1 MLPLDEATGRFLCC
15 VSFSVFSA
23 KPTVAP
29 TDMASVV
36 TEIATSF
43 MIFVCVVQG
52 ARSLQIQHEES
63 LNATVGQNISLPCIV
78 LEEEEISI
86 NQLEW
91 HREGERGD
99 EKLVVFNPQFLPH
112 YSANVTLQLV
122 RQANSRLQGSILHL
136 LGVTEKDKGNYVCE
150 ISSFPYGSSKKATK
164 VQVTVPW
171 ISAQVESPAG
181 SLVEGDEVKI
191 ICSSHPPADRYRVL
205 SLQSSFS
212 LESQSGHFT
221 IPSVTRHYSDLI
233 CRPLWT
239 SSNQHLQSLTAS
251 VHLTVDFLD
260 GIECDSSSQ
269 IQIETGTDLT
279 ITCEARS
286 SNPLRYIWNKEN
298 VTVSQQATLSLWLVN
313 PGYSGVYSLI
323 VHATNQSRL
332 QRRKDFVVT
341 VVDRT
346 YADPQSTTFTMETT
360 SQITEG
366 TTLTTAEPGFSTMT
380 SQPVYID
387 TTAPSAGNITTSHPT
402 FTAARASE
410 SSTTSS
416 VYTPAEGSTLS
427 AGCCQNDTSSPG
439 AIRER
444 PTPVQPDISTTIFKF
459 PLTEENFLTTVKS
472 VQDQS
477 GNNTHVVYVLIPVV
491 LLLVLIGF
499 LYRRYLIQ
507 KRMDMPPPFKPPPPP
522 VKYTSVRSQNS
533 PVTDILV

>member
-1 MLPLDEATGRFLCC
+1 
-15 VSFSVFSA
+15 
-23 KPTVAP
+23 
-29 TDMASVV
+29 MASLV

-43 MIFVCVVQG
+43 VIFVCVVQG
-52 ARSLQIQHEES
+52 ARSLQIQYEES

-78 LEEEEISI
+78 SEEENVSI

-99 EKLVVFNPQFLPH
+99 EKLVVFNPLFQPH

-122 RQANSRLQGSILHL
+122 RQTNSRLQGSILHL
-136 LGVTEKDKGNYVCE
+136 LGVTEMDSGNYVCE

-171 ISAQVESPAG
+171 ISAQVEPPVRSV
-181 SLVEGDEVKI
+181 VEGDEVKI
-191 ICSSHPPADRYRVL
+191 TCASHPPADRYRVL
-205 SLQSSFS
+205 SLQSTFT

-221 IPSVTRHYSDLI
+221 IQNVTRHCSDLI

-239 SSNQHLQSLTAS
+239 SSNQHLQSLTAP

-260 GIECDSSSQ
+260 SVECNSSSQ
-269 IQIETGTDLT
+269 IQTETGTNLT

-286 SNPLRYIWNKEN
+286 SNPLRYIWNKGN
-298 VTVSQQATLSLWLVN
+298 VTVSHQATLSLWLVN
-313 PGYSGVYSLI
+313 PGSSGMYSLI

-341 VVDRT
+341 VVNRT
-346 YADPQSTTFTMETT
+346 YAEHRSTTFTMETT

-387 TTAPSAGNITTSHPT
+387 ATTPSAGNITTSHAT
-402 FTAARASE
+402 FTAARASD

-416 VYTPAEGSTLS
+416 LYPRAEGSTRS
-427 AGCCQNDTSSPG
+427 VSRCQNDTSSPRQG
-439 AIRER
+439 S
-444 PTPVQPDISTTIFKF
+444 TPVHPDARTTIFKF

-472 VQDQS
+472 VNDQS
-477 GNNTHVVYVLIPVV
+477 GNKTHVVYVLIPVV

-533 PVTDILV
+533 PVTDILVY

>member
-1 MLPLDEATGRFLCC
+1 
-15 VSFSVFSA
+15 
-23 KPTVAP
+23 
-29 TDMASVV
+29 MASVV

-43 MIFVCVVQG
+43 VIFVCVVQG

-78 LEEEEISI
+78 SAEETITI

-99 EKLVVFNPQFLPH
+99 EKLVVFNPQFQPY

-122 RQANSRLQGSILHL
+122 RQTNTSLQGSILHL
-136 LGVTEKDKGNYVCE
+136 LGVTEKDKGNYICE
-150 ISSFPYGSSKKATK
+150 ITSFPHGSSKKATK

-171 ISAQVESPAG
+171 ISAQVESPVG

-191 ICSSHPPADRYRVL
+191 TCASHPPADRYRVL
-205 SLQSSFS
+205 SSQSTFS

-221 IPSVTRHYSDLI
+221 IQNVTRHCSDLI

-239 SSNQHLQSLTAS
+239 SSNQHLQSLRAS

-260 GIECDSSSQ
+260 GIECNSSSQ
-269 IQIETGTDLT
+269 IQIETGTNLT

-286 SNPLRYIWNKEN
+286 SNPLRYIWNKGN
-298 VTVSQQATLSLWLVN
+298 ATVSHQATLSLWLVN
-313 PGYSGVYSLI
+313 PGYSGTYSLI
-323 VHATNQSRL
+323 VHAANLSRL
-332 QRRKDFVVT
+332 QRRRDFVVT
-341 VVDRT
+341 VVNRT
-346 YADPQSTTFTMETT
+346 YADHQSTTFTMETT
-360 SQITEG
+360 PQITEG

-387 TTAPSAGNITTSHPT
+387 TTAPSAGNITTSHAT

-416 VYTPAEGSTLS
+416 LHPPAEGSTLS

-439 AIRER
+439 ATRER
-444 PTPVQPDISTTIFKF
+444 STAVQPDASATVFEFT
-459 PLTEENFLTTVKS
+459 LTEENFLTTVKS

-477 GNNTHVVYVLIPVV
+477 GNKTHVVYVLIPVL

-499 LYRRYLIQ
+499 LYRRYLVQ